1 MKFDIMTPVKIGVIM
16 RLKSSSCRRLVIR
29 LHLSAEAILHD
40 RQVTWP
46 SAVAAGT
53 TDHGRQETALLRGSG
68 AVPRRSYDRRAL
80 VAARDVV
87 ADVHAHL
94 LWNEWKST
102 PGSSG
107 PCLDGSCRWGRK
119 DGACTDR

>member
-1 MKFDIMTPVKIGVIM
+1 M
-16 RLKSSSCRRLVIR
+16 VIR
-29 LHLSAEAILHD
+29 LHLSAEAIPHD

-46 SAVAAGT
+46 SAAAAGT

-87 ADVHAHL
+87 ADVHTHL
-94 LWNEWKST
+94 LLNEWKSA

-107 PCLDGSCRWGRK
+107 TCLDGSCG
-119 DGACTDR
+119 GAGKMELAPIDNHRLVTLLINKHKPDIICVQKLK